1 MSNKNPLLNWHH
13 PTKVY
18 FGQSVLLQLSK
29 LIEEN
34 FPLIKNILIVTGKY
48 HLKSNE
54 YFNNSISNLNSLNV
68 EIYDKIDPY
77 PSPETV
83 TLLSDTIKKNKI
95 QLVLAAGGGSVM
107 DASKAAS
114 LLSQMTV
121 IGWNIV
127 QGPKKLLKKVYLL

>member
-18 FGQSVLLQLSK
+18 FGQSVLLQLTK
-29 LIEEN
+29 LIEAN
-34 FPLIKNILIVTGKY
+34 FPLIKNIMIVTGKY
-48 HLKSNE
+48 HLKSNV
-54 YFNNSISNLNSLNV
+54 YFNNSISNLKSLNV

-95 QLVLAAGGGSVM
+95 QLVVAAGGGSVM
-107 DASKAAS
+107 DASKAAC
-114 LLSQMTV
+114 
-121 IGWNIV
+121 
-127 QGPKKLLKKVYLL
+127 